1 MIKKLLV
8 LFLLVFLVGC
18 TNQKIERNERQA
30 SSSVN
35 NYETLVNNVD
45 LKLRVKIMDELSSK
59 NSYYLS
65 QDENLVYNFYSK
77 RTIQILDD
85 FNSGINIDSIFNSE
99 AIVENTHYL
108 YEGMRPL
115 EKGNE
120 YIIYLEFSK
129 DLKGYIIPVYEGA
142 IVNVDKVILKA
153 TDPDVVLSDFVTLL
167 SIDDEVDEA
176 TISAYGAAKYR
187 AGILELVTVVSYDLD
202 VNGTEINYSVGDLDA
217 KTKIL
222 EVGGMQFVIG
232 K

>member
-1 MIKKLLV
+1 
-8 LFLLVFLVGC
+8 
-18 TNQKIERNERQA
+18 
-30 SSSVN
+30 
-35 NYETLVNNVD
+35 
-45 LKLRVKIMDELSSK
+45 
-59 NSYYLS
+59 
-65 QDENLVYNFYSK
+65 
-77 RTIQILDD
+77 
-85 FNSGINIDSIFNSE
+85 
-99 AIVENTHYL
+99 L

-142 IVNVDKVILKA
+142 IVNVDKDIPKA

-176 TISAYGAAKYR
+176 TISAYGSAKYQ

>member
-1 MIKKLLV
+1 MIKKLLA

-59 NSYYLS
+59 NSHYLS

-187 AGILELVTVVSYDLD
+187 AGVLELVTVVSYDLD
-202 VNGTEINYSVGDLDA
+202 VNGTEINYSVGYLDA

-222 EVGGMQFVIG
+222 EVGGMQFVVG

>member
-1 MIKKLLV
+1 MIRKLLK
-8 LFLLVFLVGC
+8 LFLIALLVGC
-18 TNQKIERNERQA
+18 SNQKIERNERQA

-59 NSYYLS
+59 NSYHLS

-85 FNSGINIDSIFNSE
+85 FDSDVKIDSIFNSE

-120 YIIYLEFSK
+120 YIVYLVFSK
-129 DLKGYIIPVYEGA
+129 DLNGYIIPVYEGA
-142 IVNVDKVILKA
+142 IVNIDKNIPESS
-153 TDPDVVLSDFVTLL
+153 DPDVVLSDFVTLL
-167 SIDDEVDEA
+167 SLDDTVDEA
-176 TISAYGAAKYR
+176 TINSYGYGKYR
-187 AGILELVTVVSYDLD
+187 AGILELTTVKNYALD
-202 VNGTEINYSVGDLDA
+202 VDGNKINYSVGDLDA
-217 KTKIL
+217 RTNIL
-222 EVGGMQFVIG
+222 EVDGMQFVVG